1 MPVQVS
7 MPGFERPRTAL
18 AIVVFVSSLFVC
30 GFAQGSARSVRGVV
44 TDRVGAPLAS
54 AVVQIEDTAT
64 LGIRSYL
71 TGNDGTYY
79 FMDLDPDRDYTIRA
93 RQGNVWGRAK
103 TLSRFD
109 ARKQATVNLKIE
121 VLREE

>member
-1 MPVQVS
+1 MVL
-7 MPGFERPRTAL
+7 L
-18 AIVVFVSSLFVC
+18 ASSPFVGGL
-30 GFAQGSARSVRGVV
+30 AQGSARFVRGIV
-44 TDRVGAPLAS
+44 TDRDGAPLAS

-71 TGNDGTYY
+71 TGTDGTYY
-79 FMDLDPDRDYTIRA
+79 FIDLDPDRDYTIRA

-109 ARKQATVNLKIE
+109 SRKQATINLKIE
-121 VLREE
+121 ILREE